1 MTRTG
6 RSKAEPGPANSDA
19 DEPSRVAGDL
29 RENPHSVGLKKVP
42 DRLQTFVPGL
52 DALTDGGLPR
62 GRTTLIVGGPGCG
75 KTILALQ
82 VLVEGARRAREPGI
96 FVAFEERAREIV
108 KDAGAFGWDLPRLQ
122 KDRLFFLDAHLDSS
136 TVHGGAFDLAGLLA
150 SLSAKARQLG
160 ARRIVFDGIDMLLTQ
175 LDDPAAE
182 RLELQRLHQWLY
194 ESGLSGII
202 TAKTEQVDPA
212 HSPRYGFLQYLADC
226 VVLLQHRLVNTVAS
240 RHLQILK
247 YRGGKASCN
256 EFPMVLSARGVEVAG
271 IAADSLDHEV
281 STERVSSG
289 VPDLDAMLDG
299 GYFRGTSILISG
311 APGTAR
317 STLAGAFADAACRRR
332 ENTLFVSFDEGS
344 AQIVRNLSSV
354 GIRLDRHLK
363 SGRLRMHS
371 APARARTAEEHLLQI
386 RSLLESHR
394 SRCLVIDPLSALTSI
409 VGEAEARGNLERFIA
424 LQRNLNI
431 TTVTTSLLEGFDALR
446 ESTSAGV
453 STLMDTW
460 IHLSYVIQGGERNR
474 ALTIIKSR
482 GMGHSNQ
489 VRELLLARRGLSLT
503 DVYTAGGNVLMGT
516 LRWEREEQERAA
528 RLQEGRAFEE
538 RQRLTEESLADLT
551 SRMEA
556 LRHERDGKERD
567 LKRMRQARTGDIGTG
582 ATRLG
587 EIGRMRRGRA
597 NPPGSGPA
605 RRPPRKP

>member
-1 MTRTG
+1 
-6 RSKAEPGPANSDA
+6 
-19 DEPSRVAGDL
+19 
-29 RENPHSVGLKKVP
+29 
-42 DRLQTFVPGL
+42 VPGL

-96 FVAFEERAREIV
+96 FVAFEEHSREIV
-108 KDAGAFGWDLPRLQ
+108 ADAGAFGWDLSRLQ

-136 TVHGGAFDLAGLLA
+136 TVHGGAFDIAGFLAG
-150 SLSAKARQLG
+150 LSAKARELG
-160 ARRIVFDGIDMLLTQ
+160 ARRIVFDGLDMLLTQ
-175 LDDPAAE
+175 FDDPAAE
-182 RLELQRLHQWLY
+182 RRELLRLHEWLC

-202 TAKTEQVDPA
+202 TAKTEQVDPSL
-212 HSPRYGFLQYLADC
+212 SPRYGFLQYMADC

-256 EFPMVLSARGVEVAG
+256 EFPMVLSGRGVEIAG
-271 IAADSLDHEV
+271 YAADSLDHEV
-281 STERVSSG
+281 STEHVSSG
-289 VPDLDAMLDG
+289 VADLDAMLEG

-344 AQIVRNLSSV
+344 AQIVRNLRSV
-354 GIRLDRHLK
+354 GILLDRHLQ
-363 SGRLRMHS
+363 SGRLHMHS
-371 APARARTAEEHLLQI
+371 APARARTAEVHLLQI

-394 SRCLVIDPLSALTSI
+394 VRCLVIDPLTALTALTTTE
-409 VGEAEARGNLERFIA
+409 GEAEARGTMERFIG
-424 LQRNLNI
+424 LVRNRNI

-503 DVYTAGGNVLMGT
+503 DVYTAGGAVLMGT

-538 RQRLTEESLADLT
+538 RQRLMEESVADVK
-551 SRMEA
+551 SRFEA
-556 LRHERDGKERD
+556 LRHERATKERD
-567 LKRMRQARTGDIGTG
+567 LKRMQQTRLGDVGTG
-582 ATRLG
+582 ATRTG
-587 EIGRMRRGRA
+587 EIRKMRRGRA
-597 NPPGSGPA
+597 SLPGSRPA
-605 RRPPRKP
+605 RPPRRKS

>member
-1 MTRTG
+1 M
-6 RSKAEPGPANSDA
+6 
-19 DEPSRVAGDL
+19 
-29 RENPHSVGLKKVP
+29 KKVP

-108 KDAGAFGWDLPRLQ
+108 KDAGAFGWDLARLQ

-424 LQRNLNI
+424 LQRKLNI

>member
-1 MTRTG
+1 M
-6 RSKAEPGPANSDA
+6 
-19 DEPSRVAGDL
+19 
-29 RENPHSVGLKKVP
+29 GLKKVP

-82 VLVEGARRAREPGI
+82 VLVEGARRAHEPGI

-108 KDAGAFGWDLPRLQ
+108 KDAGAFGWDLARLQ

-150 SLSAKARQLG
+150 GLSAKARQLG

-240 RHLQILK
+240 RHLQIPK

-271 IAADSLDHEV
+271 IAADSLDHEA

-424 LQRNLNI
+424 LQRKLNI

-538 RQRLTEESLADLT
+538 RQRLTEESLADLM

-556 LRHERDGKERD
+556 LRHERVTKERE
-567 LKRMRQARTGDIGTG
+567 LRRMREARAGDVGTG
-582 ATRLG
+582 ATRAG
-587 EIGRMRRGRA
+587 EIRRMRRGRA
-597 NPPGSGPA
+597 SPKGSGPA

>member
-1 MTRTG
+1 
-6 RSKAEPGPANSDA
+6 
-19 DEPSRVAGDL
+19 
-29 RENPHSVGLKKVP
+29 
-42 DRLQTFVPGL
+42 VPGL

-82 VLVEGARRAREPGI
+82 VLVEGARQAHEPGI
-96 FVAFEERAREIV
+96 FVAFEERTREIV
-108 KDAGAFGWDLPRLQ
+108 KDAGTFGWDLPGLQ
-122 KDRLFFLDAHLDSS
+122 KRRLFFLDAHLDSA
-136 TVHGGAFDLAGLLA
+136 TVSGGAFDLAGLLA
-150 SLSAKARQLG
+150 GLSAKAQEIG
-160 ARRIVFDGIDMLLTQ
+160 ARRIVFDGIDMLLAR

-182 RLELQRLHQWLY
+182 RLELHRLSQWLY

-202 TAKTEQVDPA
+202 TAKTEQVDLT
-212 HSPRYGFLQYLADC
+212 HSQRYGFLQYLADC
-226 VVLLQHRLVNTVAS
+226 VILLQHRLVDTVAS

-256 EFPMVLSARGVEVAG
+256 EYPMVLSGRGVEIAG
-271 IAADSLDHEV
+271 IAAESLDHEV

-289 VPDLDAMLDG
+289 VPDLDAMLEG

-344 AQIVRNLSSV
+344 AQIVRNLRSV
-354 GIRLDRHLK
+354 GIRLDRHLE
-363 SGRLRMHS
+363 SGRLHMHS

-386 RSLLESHR
+386 RSLLELHR
-394 SRCLVIDPLSALTSI
+394 CRCLVIDPLSALTSI

-431 TTVTTSLLEGFDALR
+431 TTVTTSLLEWFDALR
-446 ESTSAGV
+446 ENTSAGV

-489 VRELLLARRGLSLT
+489 VRELLLSKRGLSLT

-528 RLQEGRAFEE
+528 RLQERRAFEE
-538 RQRLTEESLADLT
+538 RQRLAEESVADLT
-551 SRMEA
+551 SRLDA
-556 LRHERDGKERD
+556 LRRERDTKERD
-567 LKRMRQARTGDIGTG
+567 LKRMREARAGDVGTG
-582 ATRLG
+582 ATRAG
-587 EIGRMRRGRA
+587 EIRRMRRGRVSLK
-597 NPPGSGPA
+597 GSSPA
-605 RRPPRKP
+605 RPPRRKP

>member
-1 MTRTG
+1 
-6 RSKAEPGPANSDA
+6 
-19 DEPSRVAGDL
+19 
-29 RENPHSVGLKKVP
+29 
-42 DRLQTFVPGL
+42 VPGL

-82 VLVEGARRAREPGI
+82 VLVEGARRAHEPGI

-556 LRHERDGKERD
+556 LRHERVTKERE
-567 LKRMRQARTGDIGTG
+567 LRRMREARAGDVGTG
-582 ATRLG
+582 ATRAG
-587 EIGRMRRGRA
+587 EIRRMRRGRA
-597 NPPGSGPA
+597 SPKGSGPA

>member
-1 MTRTG
+1 M
-6 RSKAEPGPANSDA
+6 
-19 DEPSRVAGDL
+19 
-29 RENPHSVGLKKVP
+29 
-42 DRLQTFVPGL
+42 PGL

-82 VLVEGARRAREPGI
+82 VLVEGARQAREPGI

-311 APGTAR
+311 ASGTAR

-431 TTVTTSLLEGFDALR
+431 TTVTTSLLEGFDVLR

-503 DVYTAGGNVLMGT
+503 DVYTAGGAVLMGT

-538 RQRLTEESLADLT
+538 RQRLMEESVADVK
-551 SRMEA
+551 SRFEA
-556 LRHERDGKERD
+556 LRHERDTKERD
-567 LKRMRQARTGDIGTG
+567 LKRMQQTRLGDVGTG
-582 ATRLG
+582 ATRAG
-587 EIGRMRRGRA
+587 EIRRMRRGRA
-597 NPPGSGPA
+597 SLKGSGPA
-605 RRPPRKP
+605 RPPRRKS

>member
-1 MTRTG
+1 M
-6 RSKAEPGPANSDA
+6 
-19 DEPSRVAGDL
+19 
-29 RENPHSVGLKKVP
+29 
-42 DRLQTFVPGL
+42 PGL

-96 FVAFEERAREIV
+96 FVAFEERTREIV
-108 KDAGAFGWDLPRLQ
+108 KDAGGFGWDLRRLQ
-122 KDRLFFLDAHLDSS
+122 KDRLFFLDAHLDTS

-150 SLSAKARQLG
+150 GLSAKARELG
-160 ARRIVFDGIDMLLTQ
+160 ARRIVFDGIDMLLAG
-175 LDDPAAE
+175 LDDPTAE
-182 RLELQRLHQWLY
+182 RLELHRLHQWLY

-202 TAKTEQVDPA
+202 TAKTEQVDLTR
-212 HSPRYGFLQYLADC
+212 SQRYGFLQYLADC

-256 EFPMVLSARGVEVAG
+256 EFPMVLSGRGVEVAG
-271 IAADSLDHEV
+271 IAADSLEHKV

-289 VPDLDAMLDG
+289 APDLDAMLDG
-299 GYFRGTSILISG
+299 GYFRGSSILISG

-344 AQIVRNLSSV
+344 AQIVRNLRSV
-354 GIRLDRHLK
+354 GIRLDRHLE
-363 SGRLRMHS
+363 SGRLQMHS
-371 APARARTAEEHLLQI
+371 APARARTAEAHLLQI

-489 VRELLLARRGLSLT
+489 VRELLLSERGLSLT

-538 RQRLTEESLADLT
+538 RQRLTEESLSDLT

-556 LRHERDGKERD
+556 IRHERDTKERE
-567 LKRMRQARTGDIGTG
+567 LRRMRQARAGDVGTG
-582 ATRLG
+582 ATRAG
-587 EIGRMRRGRA
+587 EIRRMRRGRVSLKK
-597 NPPGSGPA
+597 GRPA
-605 RRPPRKP
+605 RPPRRKP

>member
-1 MTRTG
+1 MSQASSSPSKNVRARSSKTPAGSGGIFPGFRRTG
-6 RSKAEPGPANSDA
+6 CS
-19 DEPSRVAGDL
+19 
-29 RENPHSVGLKKVP
+29 
-42 DRLQTFVPGL
+42 
-52 DALTDGGLPR
+52 
-62 GRTTLIVGGPGCG
+62 
-75 KTILALQ
+75 
-82 VLVEGARRAREPGI
+82 
-96 FVAFEERAREIV
+96 
-108 KDAGAFGWDLPRLQ
+108 
-122 KDRLFFLDAHLDSS
+122 SS
-136 TVHGGAFDLAGLLA
+136 TPISTPRPFTEARSTSRASSRAFRPRRGSWARAA
-150 SLSAKARQLG
+150 SCSTASTCFSHSSTIRRRSAASFL
-160 ARRIVFDGIDMLLTQ
+160 
-175 LDDPAAE
+175 
-182 RLELQRLHQWLY
+182 RLHEWLY

-202 TAKTEQVDPA
+202 TAKTEQVDLT

-256 EFPMVLSARGVEVAG
+256 EFPMVLSGRGVEVAG
-271 IAADSLDHEV
+271 IAADSLEHEV

-299 GYFRGTSILISG
+299 GYFRGSSILISG

-344 AQIVRNLSSV
+344 AQIVRNLRSV
-354 GIRLDRHLK
+354 GIRLDRHLE
-363 SGRLRMHS
+363 SGRLCMHS
-371 APARARTAEEHLLQI
+371 APARARTAEAHLLQI

-394 SRCLVIDPLSALTSI
+394 SRCLVIDPASALMGA
-409 VGEAEARGNLERFIA
+409 VGEAEARANLERFIA

-503 DVYTAGGNVLMGT
+503 DVYTAGGAVPMGT

-538 RQRLTEESLADLT
+538 RQRFAKESVTDLT

-556 LRHERDGKERD
+556 IRHERDTKERD
-567 LKRMRQARTGDIGTG
+567 LKRMQEARAGDVGTG
-582 ATRLG
+582 ATRTG
-587 EIGRMRRGRA
+587 EIRKMRRGRA
-597 NPPGSGPA
+597 SLKGSGPA
-605 RRPPRKP
+605 RPPRRKP

>member
-1 MTRTG
+1 
-6 RSKAEPGPANSDA
+6 
-19 DEPSRVAGDL
+19 
-29 RENPHSVGLKKVP
+29 
-42 DRLQTFVPGL
+42 VPGL

-96 FVAFEERAREIV
+96 FVAFEERTREIV
-108 KDAGAFGWDLPRLQ
+108 KDAGGFGWDLRRLQ
-122 KDRLFFLDAHLDSS
+122 KDRLFFLDAHLDTS

-150 SLSAKARQLG
+150 GLSAKARELG
-160 ARRIVFDGIDMLLTQ
+160 ARRIVFDGIDMLLAG
-175 LDDPAAE
+175 LDDPTAE
-182 RLELQRLHQWLY
+182 RLELHRLHQWLY

-202 TAKTEQVDPA
+202 TAKTEQVDLTR
-212 HSPRYGFLQYLADC
+212 SQRYGFLQYLADC

-256 EFPMVLSARGVEVAG
+256 EFPMVLSGRGVEVAG
-271 IAADSLDHEV
+271 IAADSLEHKV

-289 VPDLDAMLDG
+289 APDLDAMLDG
-299 GYFRGTSILISG
+299 GYFRGSSILISG

-344 AQIVRNLSSV
+344 AQIVRNLRSV
-354 GIRLDRHLK
+354 GIRLDRHLE
-363 SGRLRMHS
+363 SGRLQMHS
-371 APARARTAEEHLLQI
+371 APARARTAEAHLLQI

-489 VRELLLARRGLSLT
+489 VRELLLSERGLSLT

-538 RQRLTEESLADLT
+538 RQRLTEESLSDLT

-556 LRHERDGKERD
+556 IRHERDTKERE
-567 LKRMRQARTGDIGTG
+567 LRRMRQARAGDVGTG
-582 ATRLG
+582 ATRAG
-587 EIGRMRRGRA
+587 EIRRMRRGRVSLKK
-597 NPPGSGPA
+597 GRPA
-605 RRPPRKP
+605 RPPRRKP

>member
-1 MTRTG
+1 
-6 RSKAEPGPANSDA
+6 
-19 DEPSRVAGDL
+19 
-29 RENPHSVGLKKVP
+29 
-42 DRLQTFVPGL
+42 VPGL

-82 VLVEGARRAREPGI
+82 VLVEGARQAHEPGI
-96 FVAFEERAREIV
+96 FVAFEERTREIV
-108 KDAGAFGWDLPRLQ
+108 KDAGTFGWDLPGLQ
-122 KDRLFFLDAHLDSS
+122 KKRLFFLDAHLDSA
-136 TVHGGAFDLAGLLA
+136 TVSGGAFDLAGLLA
-150 SLSAKARQLG
+150 GLSAKAQEIG
-160 ARRIVFDGIDMLLTQ
+160 ARRIVFDGIDMLLAR

-182 RLELQRLHQWLY
+182 RLELHRLSQWLY

-202 TAKTEQVDPA
+202 TAKTEQVDFT
-212 HSPRYGFLQYLADC
+212 HSQRYGFLQYLADC
-226 VVLLQHRLVNTVAS
+226 VILLQHRLVDTVAS

-256 EFPMVLSARGVEVAG
+256 EYPMVLSGRGVEIAG
-271 IAADSLDHEV
+271 IAAESLDHEV

-289 VPDLDAMLDG
+289 VHDLDAMLEG

-344 AQIVRNLSSV
+344 AQIVRNLRSV
-354 GIRLDRHLK
+354 GIRLDRHLE
-363 SGRLRMHS
+363 SGRLHMHS

-386 RSLLESHR
+386 RSLLELHR
-394 SRCLVIDPLSALTSI
+394 CRCLVIDPLSALTSI

-431 TTVTTSLLEGFDALR
+431 TTVTTSLLEWFDALR
-446 ESTSAGV
+446 ETTSAGV

-489 VRELLLARRGLSLT
+489 VRELLLSKRGLSLT

-528 RLQEGRAFEE
+528 RLQERRAFEE
-538 RQRLTEESLADLT
+538 RQRLAEESVADLT
-551 SRMEA
+551 SRLDA
-556 LRHERDGKERD
+556 LRRERDTKERD
-567 LKRMRQARTGDIGTG
+567 LKRMREARAGDVGTG
-582 ATRLG
+582 ATRAG
-587 EIGRMRRGRA
+587 EIRRMRRGRVSLK
-597 NPPGSGPA
+597 GSSPA
-605 RRPPRKP
+605 RPPRRKP

>member
-1 MTRTG
+1 M
-6 RSKAEPGPANSDA
+6 
-19 DEPSRVAGDL
+19 
-29 RENPHSVGLKKVP
+29 
-42 DRLQTFVPGL
+42 PGL
-52 DALTDGGLPR
+52 DTLTDGGLPR

-96 FVAFEERAREIV
+96 FVAFEEHTRQIV
-108 KDAGAFGWDLPRLQ
+108 KDAGGFGWDLPRFQ
-122 KDRLFFLDAHLDSS
+122 KDRLFFLDARLDSA
-136 TVHGGAFDLAGLLA
+136 TVKGGAFDLAGLLA
-150 SLSAKARQLG
+150 GLSAKVRELG
-160 ARRIVFDGIDMLLTQ
+160 ARRIVFDGIDMLLAQ

-182 RLELQRLHQWLY
+182 RLELHRLHQWLY
-194 ESGLSGII
+194 ESSLSGII
-202 TAKTEQVDPA
+202 TAKTEQVDPT
-212 HSPRYGFLQYLADC
+212 HSPRYGYLQYLADC

-256 EFPMVLSARGVEVAG
+256 EFPMVLSGRGVEIAG
-271 IAADSLDHEV
+271 YAADSLDHEV
-281 STERVSSG
+281 STEHVSSG
-289 VPDLDAMLDG
+289 VPDLDAMLEG

-344 AQIVRNLSSV
+344 AQIVRNLRSV
-354 GIRLDRHLK
+354 GIRLDRHLE
-363 SGRLRMHS
+363 SGRLQMHS
-371 APARARTAEEHLLQI
+371 APARARTAEAHLLQI
-386 RSLLESHR
+386 RSLLESHH

-409 VGEAEARGNLERFIA
+409 VGEAEARSNLERFIA

-489 VRELLLARRGLSLT
+489 VRELLLSERGLSLT

-538 RQRLTEESLADLT
+538 RQRLTQESLAELT
-551 SRMEA
+551 GRIEA
-556 LRHERDGKERD
+556 LRHERDTKERE
-567 LKRMRQARTGDIGTG
+567 LRRMREARAGDVGTG
-582 ATRLG
+582 ATRAG
-587 EIGRMRRGRA
+587 EIRRMRRGRVSLK
-597 NPPGSGPA
+597 GSGPPRSP
-605 RRPPRKP
+605 RRKR

>member
-1 MTRTG
+1 M
-6 RSKAEPGPANSDA
+6 
-19 DEPSRVAGDL
+19 
-29 RENPHSVGLKKVP
+29 
-42 DRLQTFVPGL
+42 PGL

-82 VLVEGARRAREPGI
+82 VLVEGARQAHEPGI
-96 FVAFEERAREIV
+96 FVAFEERTREIV
-108 KDAGAFGWDLPRLQ
+108 KDAGKFGWDLPGLQ
-122 KDRLFFLDAHLDSS
+122 KKRLFFLDAHLDSA
-136 TVHGGAFDLAGLLA
+136 TVSGGAFDLAGLLA
-150 SLSAKARQLG
+150 GLSAKAREIG
-160 ARRIVFDGIDMLLTQ
+160 ARRIVFDGIDILLAR

-202 TAKTEQVDPA
+202 TAKTEQVDVT
-212 HSPRYGFLQYLADC
+212 HSQRYGFLQYLADC
-226 VVLLQHRLVNTVAS
+226 VVLLQHRLTDTVAS

-256 EFPMVLSARGVEVAG
+256 EYPMVLSGRGVEIAG
-271 IAADSLDHEV
+271 IAAESLDHEV

-289 VPDLDAMLDG
+289 VPDLDAMLEG

-344 AQIVRNLSSV
+344 AQIVRNLRSV
-354 GIRLDRHLK
+354 GIRLDRHLE
-363 SGRLRMHS
+363 SGRLHMHS

-386 RSLLESHR
+386 RSLLELHR
-394 SRCLVIDPLSALTSI
+394 CRCLVIDPLSALTSI

-431 TTVTTSLLEGFDALR
+431 TTVTTSLLEWFDALR
-446 ESTSAGV
+446 ETTSAGV

-489 VRELLLARRGLSLT
+489 VRELLLSKRGLSLT

-528 RLQEGRAFEE
+528 RLQERRAFEE
-538 RQRLTEESLADLT
+538 RQRLAEESVADLT
-551 SRMEA
+551 SRLEV
-556 LRHERDGKERD
+556 LRRERDTKERD
-567 LKRMRQARTGDIGTG
+567 LKRMREVRAGDVGTG
-582 ATRLG
+582 ATRAG
-587 EIGRMRRGRA
+587 EIRRMRRGRVSLK
-597 NPPGSGPA
+597 GSSPA
-605 RRPPRKP
+605 RPPRRKP

>member
-1 MTRTG
+1 M
-6 RSKAEPGPANSDA
+6 
-19 DEPSRVAGDL
+19 
-29 RENPHSVGLKKVP
+29 GLKKVP

-122 KDRLFFLDAHLDSS
+122 KDQLFFLDAHLDSS

-160 ARRIVFDGIDMLLTQ
+160 ARRIVFDGIDMLLTK

-182 RLELQRLHQWLY
+182 RLELHRLHQWLY

-409 VGEAEARGNLERFIA
+409 VGEAEARGNLESFIA

>member
-1 MTRTG
+1 M
-6 RSKAEPGPANSDA
+6 
-19 DEPSRVAGDL
+19 RVK
-29 RENPHSVGLKKVP
+29 RVS

-52 DALTDGGLPR
+52 DALTNGGLPR

-82 VLVEGARRAREPGI
+82 VLVEGARRAHEPGI

-150 SLSAKARQLG
+150 GLSAKARQLG
-160 ARRIVFDGIDMLLTQ
+160 ARRIVFDGIDKLLAH

-182 RLELQRLHQWLY
+182 RLELLRLHQWLY

-202 TAKTEQVDPA
+202 TAKAEQVDPR

-226 VVLLQHRLVNTVAS
+226 VVLLQHRLVDTVAS
-240 RHLQILK
+240 RNFQILK
-247 YRGGKASCN
+247 YRGANASCN
-256 EFPMVLSARGVEVAG
+256 EFPMVLSDRGVE
-271 IAADSLDHEV
+271 IARYSADSLDHQV
-281 STERVSSG
+281 STERISSG
-289 VPDLDAMLDG
+289 VPDLDAMLGG
-299 GYFRGTSILISG
+299 GYFRGASVLISG
-311 APGTAR
+311 APGTAK
-317 STLAGAFADAACRRR
+317 STLAAEFADAACRRR

-344 AQIVRNLSSV
+344 AQIVRNLHSV

-363 SGRLRMHS
+363 SGRLHIHS
-371 APARARTAEEHLLQI
+371 TNARACTAEEHLLQI
-386 RSLLESHR
+386 RSLVESHH
-394 SRCLVIDPLSALTSI
+394 SRCLVIDALSALTGT
-409 VGEAEARGNLERFIA
+409 VGGIEARSNLERFIA
-424 LQRNLNI
+424 LEKNLNI
-431 TTVTTSLLEGFDALR
+431 TTLATSLLEGFDGAR
-446 ESTSAGV
+446 ETTTSAGV
-453 STLMDTW
+453 STLVDTW

-474 ALTIIKSR
+474 ALTIVKSR

-489 VRELLLARRGLSLT
+489 VRELLLSNRGLSLT
-503 DVYTAGGNVLMGT
+503 EVYTAGGAVLMGT
-516 LRWEREEQERAA
+516 LRWEREEQERAE

-538 RQRLTEESLADLT
+538 RQRVAEDSVADLS

-556 LRHERDGKERD
+556 LRRERDERERD

-597 NPPGSGPA
+597 SLPGSGPA

>member
-1 MTRTG
+1 M
-6 RSKAEPGPANSDA
+6 
-19 DEPSRVAGDL
+19 
-29 RENPHSVGLKKVP
+29 
-42 DRLQTFVPGL
+42 PGL

-82 VLVEGARRAREPGI
+82 VLVEGARQAHEPGI
-96 FVAFEERAREIV
+96 FVAFEERTREIV
-108 KDAGAFGWDLPRLQ
+108 KDAGKFGWDLPGLQ
-122 KDRLFFLDAHLDSS
+122 KKRLFFLDAHLDSA
-136 TVHGGAFDLAGLLA
+136 TVSGGAFDLAGLLA
-150 SLSAKARQLG
+150 GLSAKAREIG
-160 ARRIVFDGIDMLLTQ
+160 ARRIVFDGIDILLAR

-202 TAKTEQVDPA
+202 TAKTEQVDVT
-212 HSPRYGFLQYLADC
+212 HSQRYGFLQYLADC
-226 VVLLQHRLVNTVAS
+226 VVLLQHRLTDTVAS

-256 EFPMVLSARGVEVAG
+256 EYPMVLSGRGVEIAG
-271 IAADSLDHEV
+271 YAADSLDHEV

-289 VPDLDAMLDG
+289 VPDLDAMLEG

-344 AQIVRNLSSV
+344 AQIVRNLRSV
-354 GIRLDRHLK
+354 GIRLDRHLE
-363 SGRLRMHS
+363 SGRLHMHS

-386 RSLLESHR
+386 RSLLELHR
-394 SRCLVIDPLSALTSI
+394 CRCLVIDPLSALTSI

-431 TTVTTSLLEGFDALR
+431 TTVTTSLLEWFDALR
-446 ESTSAGV
+446 ETTSAGV

-489 VRELLLARRGLSLT
+489 VRELLLSKRGLSLT

-528 RLQEGRAFEE
+528 RLQERRAFEE
-538 RQRLTEESLADLT
+538 RQRLAEESVADLT
-551 SRMEA
+551 SRLEV
-556 LRHERDGKERD
+556 LRRERDTKERD
-567 LKRMRQARTGDIGTG
+567 LKRMREVRAGDVGTG
-582 ATRLG
+582 ATRAG
-587 EIGRMRRGRA
+587 EIRRMRRGRVSLK
-597 NPPGSGPA
+597 GSSPA
-605 RRPPRKP
+605 RPPRRKP

>member
-1 MTRTG
+1 
-6 RSKAEPGPANSDA
+6 
-19 DEPSRVAGDL
+19 
-29 RENPHSVGLKKVP
+29 
-42 DRLQTFVPGL
+42 
-52 DALTDGGLPR
+52 
-62 GRTTLIVGGPGCG
+62 
-75 KTILALQ
+75 
-82 VLVEGARRAREPGI
+82 
-96 FVAFEERAREIV
+96 
-108 KDAGAFGWDLPRLQ
+108 
-122 KDRLFFLDAHLDSS
+122 
-136 TVHGGAFDLAGLLA
+136 
-150 SLSAKARQLG
+150 
-160 ARRIVFDGIDMLLTQ
+160 
-175 LDDPAAE
+175 
-182 RLELQRLHQWLY
+182 
-194 ESGLSGII
+194 
-202 TAKTEQVDPA
+202 
-212 HSPRYGFLQYLADC
+212 
-226 VVLLQHRLVNTVAS
+226 VNTVAS

-256 EFPMVLSARGVEVAG
+256 EFPMVLSVRGVEIAG
-271 IAADSLDHEV
+271 YAADSLDHEV
-281 STERVSSG
+281 STEHVSSG
-289 VPDLDAMLDG
+289 VPDLDAMLEG

-344 AQIVRNLSSV
+344 AQIVRNLRSV

-363 SGRLRMHS
+363 SGRLHMHS

-394 SRCLVIDPLSALTSI
+394 IRCLVIDPVTALTAFTSTE
-409 VGEAEARGNLERFIA
+409 GEAEAEARGTMERFIGLA
-424 LQRNLNI
+424 RNLNI

-489 VRELLLARRGLSLT
+489 VRELLLSERGLSLT

-556 LRHERDGKERD
+556 LRHERDTKERD
-567 LKRMRQARTGDIGTG
+567 LKRMRRARAGDVGTG
-582 ATRLG
+582 ATRAG
-587 EIGRMRRGRA
+587 EIWRMRRGRQSLK
-597 NPPGSGPA
+597 GSGPA
-605 RRPPRKP
+605 RPPRRKP

>member
-1 MTRTG
+1 M
-6 RSKAEPGPANSDA
+6 
-19 DEPSRVAGDL
+19 
-29 RENPHSVGLKKVP
+29 
-42 DRLQTFVPGL
+42 PGL

-96 FVAFEERAREIV
+96 FVAFEERTREIV
-108 KDAGAFGWDLPRLQ
+108 KDAGGFGWDLRRLQ
-122 KDRLFFLDAHLDSS
+122 KDRLFFLDAHLDTS

-150 SLSAKARQLG
+150 GLSAKARELG
-160 ARRIVFDGIDMLLTQ
+160 ARRIVFDGIDMLLAG
-175 LDDPAAE
+175 LDDPTAE
-182 RLELQRLHQWLY
+182 RLELHRLHQWLY

-202 TAKTEQVDPA
+202 TAKAEQVDPA
-212 HSPRYGFLQYLADC
+212 HSLRYGFLQYLADC

-256 EFPMVLSARGVEVAG
+256 EFPMVLSGRGVEVAG
-271 IAADSLDHEV
+271 IAADSLEHKV

-289 VPDLDAMLDG
+289 APDLDAMLDG
-299 GYFRGTSILISG
+299 GYFRGSSILISG

-332 ENTLFVSFDEGS
+332 ENTLCVSFDEGS
-344 AQIVRNLSSV
+344 AQIVRNLRSV
-354 GIRLDRHLK
+354 GIRLDRHLE
-363 SGRLRMHS
+363 SGRLQMHS
-371 APARARTAEEHLLQI
+371 APARARTAEAHLLQI

-489 VRELLLARRGLSLT
+489 VRELLLSERGLSLT

-538 RQRLTEESLADLT
+538 RQRLTEESLSDLT

-556 LRHERDGKERD
+556 IRHERDTKERE
-567 LKRMRQARTGDIGTG
+567 LRRMRQARAGDVGTG
-582 ATRLG
+582 ATRAG
-587 EIGRMRRGRA
+587 EIRRMRRGRVSLKK
-597 NPPGSGPA
+597 GRPA
-605 RRPPRKP
+605 RPPRRKP

>member
-1 MTRTG
+1 
-6 RSKAEPGPANSDA
+6 
-19 DEPSRVAGDL
+19 
-29 RENPHSVGLKKVP
+29 VGLKKVP

-82 VLVEGARRAREPGI
+82 VLVEGARRAHEPGI

-108 KDAGAFGWDLPRLQ
+108 KDAGAFGWDLARLQ

>member
-1 MTRTG
+1 
-6 RSKAEPGPANSDA
+6 
-19 DEPSRVAGDL
+19 
-29 RENPHSVGLKKVP
+29 VGLKKVP

-108 KDAGAFGWDLPRLQ
+108 KDAGAFGWDLARLQ

>member
-1 MTRTG
+1 MRMNYRRCFPHRQESAKLG
-6 RSKAEPGPANSDA
+6 VKKA
-19 DEPSRVAGDL
+19 
-29 RENPHSVGLKKVP
+29 P
-42 DRLQTFVPGL
+42 DRLPTFVPGL

-96 FVAFEERAREIV
+96 FVAFEERTREIV

-136 TVHGGAFDLAGLLA
+136 TVHEGAFDLAGLLA
-150 SLSAKARQLG
+150 GLSAKARGLG
-160 ARRIVFDGIDMLLTQ
+160 ARRIVFDGIDMLLAR

-182 RLELQRLHQWLY
+182 RLELQRLHQWLS

-212 HSPRYGFLQYLADC
+212 RSPRYGFLQYMADC

-247 YRGGKASCN
+247 YRGGKASCD
-256 EFPMVLSARGVEVAG
+256 EFPMVLSGRGVEVAG
-271 IAADSLDHEV
+271 DVAVSLEHEV

-289 VPDLDAMLDG
+289 VSDLDAMLEG

-311 APGTAR
+311 ASGTAK
-317 STLAGAFADAACRRR
+317 STLAAAFADAACRRR

-344 AQIVRNLSSV
+344 AQIVRNLRSV
-354 GIRLDRHLK
+354 GIRLDRHLE
-363 SGRLRMHS
+363 SGRLGMYS
-371 APARARTAEEHLLQI
+371 VPARAHTVDQHLLQI

-394 SRCLVIDPLSALTSI
+394 SRCLVIDPASALTGA
-409 VGEAEARGNLERFIA
+409 VGEAEARANLERFIA
-424 LQRNLNI
+424 LLRNLNI
-431 TTVTTSLLEGFDALR
+431 TIAMTSVLEDDRR

-453 STLMDTW
+453 STLVDTW

-474 ALTIIKSR
+474 ALTIVKSR

-489 VRELLLARRGLSLT
+489 VRELLLAERGLSLT
-503 DVYTAGGNVLMGT
+503 DVYTAGGAVLMGT

-528 RLQEGRAFEE
+528 RLQERRAFEE
-538 RQRLTEESLADLT
+538 QQRLTEESLADLT
-551 SRMEA
+551 SRIEA
-556 LRHERDGKERD
+556 LQQERDTKDRD
-567 LKRMRQARTGDIGTG
+567 LKRMREARTGDVGTG
-582 ATRLG
+582 ATRTG
-587 EIGRMRRGRA
+587 EIRKMRRGRA
-597 NPPGSGPA
+597 SLKGIGPA
-605 RRPPRKP
+605 RPPRRKP

>member
-1 MTRTG
+1 
-6 RSKAEPGPANSDA
+6 
-19 DEPSRVAGDL
+19 
-29 RENPHSVGLKKVP
+29 
-42 DRLQTFVPGL
+42 VPGL

-62 GRTTLIVGGPGCG
+62 GRTTLVVGGPGTG

-82 VLVEGARRAREPGI
+82 VLVEGARRVREPGI
-96 FVAFEERAREIV
+96 FVAFEEHARQIV
-108 KDAGAFGWDLPRLQ
+108 KDAGGFGWDLPRLQ
-122 KDRLFFLDAHLDSS
+122 KDRLFFLDARLDSS
-136 TVHGGAFDLAGLLA
+136 TVHGGAFDFAGLLA
-150 SLSAKARQLG
+150 GLSAKVREMG
-160 ARRIVFDGIDMLLTQ
+160 ARRIVFDGIDMLLAQ
-175 LDDPAAE
+175 LDNPAAE
-182 RLELQRLHQWLY
+182 RLELHRLQQWLY

-202 TAKTEQVDPA
+202 TAKTEQVDLT
-212 HSPRYGFLQYLADC
+212 HSQRYGFLQYLADC
-226 VVLLQHRLVNTVAS
+226 VILLQHRLVNTVAS

-256 EFPMVLSARGVEVAG
+256 EFPMVLSGRGVEVAG

-281 STERVSSG
+281 STEHVSTG
-289 VPDLDAMLDG
+289 VPDLDAMLEG

-317 STLAGAFADAACRRR
+317 TILAGAFADAACRRR
-332 ENTLFVSFDEGS
+332 EKTLFVSFDEGS
-344 AQIVRNLSSV
+344 AQIVRNLRSV
-354 GIRLDRHLK
+354 GIRLDRHLE
-363 SGRLRMHS
+363 SGRLLMHS

-460 IHLSYVIQGGERNR
+460 IHVSYVIQGGERNR

-489 VRELLLARRGLSLT
+489 VRELLLSKRGLSLT

-556 LRHERDGKERD
+556 LRHERDTKERD
-567 LKRMRQARTGDIGTG
+567 LRRMREARTGDVGTG
-582 ATRLG
+582 TTRTD
-587 EIGRMRRGRA
+587 EIWRMRRGRA
-597 NPPGSGPA
+597 TLKGNSPA
-605 RRPPRKP
+605 RPPRRKP

>member
-1 MTRTG
+1 
-6 RSKAEPGPANSDA
+6 
-19 DEPSRVAGDL
+19 
-29 RENPHSVGLKKVP
+29 
-42 DRLQTFVPGL
+42 VPGL

-62 GRTTLIVGGPGCG
+62 GRTTLIVGGPGSG

-82 VLVEGARRAREPGI
+82 VLVEGARRAREPAI
-96 FVAFEERAREIV
+96 FVAFEEHTREILGH
-108 KDAGAFGWDLPRLQ
+108 AGAFGWDLPRLQ
-122 KDRLFFLDAHLDSS
+122 ADRLFFLDAQLDSS
-136 TVHGGAFDLAGLLA
+136 TVHGGAFDLTGLLA
-150 SLSAKARQLG
+150 GLSAKARDLG
-160 ARRIVFDGIDMLLTQ
+160 AQRIVFDGIDMLLEQ

-202 TAKTEQVDPA
+202 TAKIEQVDPA
-212 HSPRYGFLQYLADC
+212 RSPRYGFLQYLADC
-226 VVLLQHRLVNTVAS
+226 IVLLQHRLVDTVAS

-256 EFPMVLSARGVEVAG
+256 EFPMVLSGRGVEVAG
-271 IAADSLDHEV
+271 YAADSLDHEA

-289 VPDLDAMLDG
+289 VPGLDAMLEG
-299 GYFRGTSILISG
+299 GYFRGSSILISG

-354 GIRLDRHLK
+354 AIRLDRHLK

-371 APARARTAEEHLLQI
+371 APALARTGEAHLLQI

-394 SRCLVIDPLSALTSI
+394 IRTLVIDPVTALMSTE
-409 VGEAEARGNLERFIA
+409 GEAEARGTMERFIVLA
-424 LQRNLNI
+424 RSLGI
-431 TTVTTSLLEGFDALR
+431 TTVMTSLLEGFDGVR
-446 ESTSAGV
+446 GNTSAGV
-453 STLMDTW
+453 STVVDTW

-474 ALTIIKSR
+474 ALTILKSR

-516 LRWEREEQERAA
+516 LRWEREEQERNA
-528 RLQEGRAFEE
+528 RLKEGQAFEE
-538 RQRLTEESLADLT
+538 RQRLTEESIADLT

-556 LRHERDGKERD
+556 LRHEREGRELD
-567 LKRMRQARTGDIGTG
+567 LQRMRQARAGDVGTG
-582 ATRLG
+582 ATRAS
-587 EIGRMRRGRA
+587 EIRRMRRGRA
-597 NPPGSGPA
+597 NLPGSAPA
-605 RRPPRKP
+605 RPPRRKP

>member
-1 MTRTG
+1 MRMNHQELPGISLTPLLAPPRIG
-6 RSKAEPGPANSDA
+6 VLGVRKA
-19 DEPSRVAGDL
+19 
-29 RENPHSVGLKKVP
+29 P
-42 DRLQTFVPGL
+42 DRLPTFVPGL

-82 VLVEGARRAREPGI
+82 VLIEGARRAREPGI
-96 FVAFEERAREIV
+96 FVAFEERTREIV
-108 KDAGAFGWDLPRLQ
+108 ADASGFGWDLPRLQ
-122 KDRLFFLDAHLDSS
+122 KERLFFLDAHLDSS
-136 TVHGGAFDLAGLLA
+136 TVHGGAFDIAGFLAG
-150 SLSAKARQLG
+150 LSAKARELG
-160 ARRIVFDGIDMLLTQ
+160 ARRIVFDGLDMLLTQ
-175 LDDPAAE
+175 FDDLAAE
-182 RLELQRLHQWLY
+182 RRELLRLHEWLY

-212 HSPRYGFLQYLADC
+212 LSPRYGFLQYLADC

-256 EFPMVLSARGVEVAG
+256 EFPMVLSGRGVEIAG
-271 IAADSLDHEV
+271 YAADSLDHEV
-281 STERVSSG
+281 STEHVSSG
-289 VPDLDAMLDG
+289 VPDLDAMLEG

-344 AQIVRNLSSV
+344 AQIVRNLRSV
-354 GIRLDRHLK
+354 GIRLDRHLE
-363 SGRLRMHS
+363 SGRLHMHS

-394 SRCLVIDPLSALTSI
+394 IRCLVIDPVTALTALTSTE
-409 VGEAEARGNLERFIA
+409 GEAEAEARGTMERFIGLA
-424 LQRNLNI
+424 RNLNI

-503 DVYTAGGNVLMGT
+503 DVYTAGGAVLMGT

-538 RQRLTEESLADLT
+538 RQRLMEESVADVK
-551 SRMEA
+551 SRFEA
-556 LRHERDGKERD
+556 LRHERDTKERD
-567 LKRMRQARTGDIGTG
+567 LKRMRRARAGDVGTG
-582 ATRLG
+582 ATRAG
-587 EIGRMRRGRA
+587 EIRKMRRGRA
-597 NPPGSGPA
+597 SLKGSGPA
-605 RRPPRKP
+605 RPPRRKP